1 MSEIKPA
8 KSILFALILIISQ
21 PLLSQDNQDSLFAVW
36 NNTEV
41 EDTSRMRA
49 LMNYYAAYSNTNAD
63 SFLYYGKEL
72 LQFAEEREALE
83 FIASAKNTIGNA
95 LLTLGEPDSA
105 YVYYQEAIGLFDEA
119 GVMKGKAGA
128 HINSGIILKG
138 LGRMDE
144 AIEQYDLGI
153 QICSEIG
160 ETQFKLNALNNK
172 AVIFLDRGLY
182 DEAIEVFKEIVTEAE
197 ASQRGSEA
205 HKGGLVNL
213 GYSLASKGNH
223 VEAVD
228 YFNECIKLIDEFG
241 DSQVNSYV
249 FNFLGNSYAA
259 LGQYEEA
266 LKYFQR
272 SIDWCDKVG
281 YKSGKAAP
289 LANIADIYISRGDID
304 GAKELYSEAFAIS
317 EETGNL
323 EMAMSSLTKHARLES
338 ELGEIN
344 SAEPKFSQVLELA
357 QQFEIYDQEAFASI
371 GLGVI
376 NSKKGN
382 YSKALSLLNSAKKIG
397 ENTGDIEIK
406 TAVNYELSQ
415 LYKAMGNNKQAL
427 RSYEE
432 YVQFKDS
439 VQRDENRRAVLQ
451 QEFRYAYEKQAISDS
466 IEFAKRER
474 IQQLELEKRDANLA
488 RQRLGLLAAGGGLF
502 LLVLLAMSYR
512 NGRKRSDKLLHNI
525 LPEEVAKELK
535 SKGKAVSKS
544 FNEVTVLFSDFKGFT
559 PLSEKL
565 GAEELV
571 DNLNIFFSK
580 FDEIMECHN
589 IEKIKTIGDAY
600 MAVCGL
606 PLADQNHAANVVL
619 AALDMCDFVNEQK
632 ARNEAQGIP
641 AFEIRIGIHS
651 GPVVAGIVG
660 VKKFQYDVWGDTVNT
675 ASRMESSGEA
685 GKVNISKSSYELI
698 KDNPSFQIES
708 RGLVGVKG
716 KGKMEMYFVG
726 RAVVQ

>member
-1 MSEIKPA
+1 MSELVST
-8 KSILFALILIISQ
+8 KSFFFALTLIFSHSLFSQ
-21 PLLSQDNQDSLFAVW
+21 ENQDSLYAVW
-36 NNTEV
+36 NDTAV

-49 LMNYYAAYSNTNAD
+49 LMDYYAAFSNTNAD

-72 LQFAEEREALE
+72 LNFAEEKEAVE
-83 FIASAKNTIGNA
+83 FIAAAKNTIGNA
-95 LLTLGEPDSA
+95 LLTLGKPDSA
-105 YVYYQEAIGLFDEA
+105 YVYYQDAISLYDEA
-119 GVMKGKAGA
+119 GVIKGKAGA
-128 HINSGIILKG
+128 HINSGIILKS

-153 QICSEIG
+153 QICNEIG

-182 DEAIEVFKEIVTEAE
+182 DESIEVFREIVTEAE

-223 VEAVD
+223 IEAVD
-228 YFNECIKLIDEFG
+228 YYIQCIKLIDEFG

-259 LGQYEEA
+259 LGQDEEA

-289 LANIADIYISRGDID
+289 LTNIADIYISRGDID

-323 EMAMSSLTKHARLES
+323 DIAMSSLTKHARLES

-344 SAEPKFSQVLELA
+344 SAEPKFKQVLELA
-357 QQFEIYDQEAFASI
+357 RQFEIYDQEAIASM
-371 GLGVI
+371 GLGI
-376 NSKKGN
+376 ISSKKGN
-382 YSKALSLLNSAKKIG
+382 YSKALSLLNSAKKIADDI
-397 ENTGDIEIK
+397 GDFEIK
-406 TAVNYELSQ
+406 TAVNFELSQ
-415 LYKAMGNNKQAL
+415 VYKAIGNNKQAL
-427 RSYEE
+427 KTYEQ

-474 IQQLELEKRDANLA
+474 IQQLEIEKRDANLA

-502 LLVLLAMSYR
+502 LLVLLAISYR

-571 DNLNIFFSK
+571 DSLNIFFSK
-580 FDEIMECHN
+580 FDEIMERHN

-606 PLADQNHAANVVL
+606 PLADQNHAANVVM
-619 AALDMCDFVNEQK
+619 AALDMRDFVKDQK
-632 ARNEAQGIP
+632 VRNEAQGIP
-641 AFEIRIGIHS
+641 SFEIRIGIHS

-675 ASRMESSGEA
+675 ASRMESSGVA

-698 KDNPSFQIES
+698 KDNPSFQVES
-708 RGLVGVKG
+708 RGMVSVKG
-716 KGKMEMYFVG
+716 KGQMEMYFVDW
-726 RAVVQ
+726 ADV